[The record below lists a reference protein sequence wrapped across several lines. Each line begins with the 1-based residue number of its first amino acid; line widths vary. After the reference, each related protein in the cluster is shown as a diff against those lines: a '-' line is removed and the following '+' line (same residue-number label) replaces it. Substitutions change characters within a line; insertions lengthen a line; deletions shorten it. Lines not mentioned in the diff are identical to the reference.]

1 MEPIYLNG
9 YHVATGGRGLKLPIE
24 VFVCYMLISNFWNVY
39 IPNIGIREKGF
50 DITCNGTFRSTDQ
63 RFSVKVE
70 FLKNLEF
77 GKSL

>member
-1 MEPIYLNG
+1 MGPIYLDG
-9 YHVATGGRGLKLPIE
+9 YHVATGGRGLKSPIE
-24 VFVCYMLISNFWNVY
+24 VFACSMLISNFWNVY
-39 IPNIGIREKGF
+39 ILNVGIREKGF
-50 DITCNGTFRSTDQ
+50 DITSNGTFRSTDQ